1 MIKKEE
7 VKHIAKLA
15 RLGLSEN
22 EEKKMTKDL
31 SLILDYFDKLKEVD
45 VSNVD
50 LTSQNTAIK
59 NIKREDNSFGPFL
72 EKSEELLKRAP
83 DKKGRYVK
91 VRAVFK

>member
-22 EEKKMTKDL
+22 EEEKMTKDL

-50 LTSQNTAIK
+50 LASQNTVIK
-59 NIKREDNSFGPFL
+59 NIKRKDNSSGPSL
-72 EKSEELLKRAP
+72 ERSEELLKGTP
-83 DKKGRYVK
+83 NKKGRYVK

>member
-7 VKHIAKLA
+7 VKRIAKLA

-22 EEKKMTKDL
+22 EEEKMTKDL

-50 LTSQNTAIK
+50 LASQNTVIK
-59 NIKREDNSFGPFL
+59 NIKRKDNSSGPSL
-72 EKSEELLKRAP
+72 ERSEELLKGTP
-83 DKKGRYVK
+83 NKKGRYVK

>member
-50 LTSQNTAIK
+50 LASQNTVIK
-59 NIKREDNSFGPFL
+59 NIKRKDNSSGPSL
-72 EKSEELLKRAP
+72 ERSEELLKGTP
-83 DKKGRYVK
+83 NKKGRYVK

>member
-50 LTSQNTAIK
+50 LASQNTVIK
-59 NIKREDNSFGPFL
+59 NIKRKDNSSGPSL
-72 EKSEELLKRAP
+72 ERSEELLKGTP
-83 DKKGRYVK
+83 NKKGRYVK
-91 VRAVFK
+91 VKAVFK